1 MTKEEIINLKPGRD
15 LDIKVALTIMD
26 YIWLKHLLQ
35 FSAELAVKW
44 LGTPEDLKNSSGM
57 YVPVPDSQFI
67 ELKERESFSEAVLP
81 FSSEI
86 GSAQLVIH
94 KMQELGYTYNLKE
107 KSEEG
112 NSRYY
117 AYFTKGEGHYSEEI
131 MGFKGMPEAI
141 IKGALLAIKG

>member
-1 MTKEEIINLKPGRD
+1 MIKEEIINLKPGRD

-67 ELKERESFSEAVLP
+67 ELKERENFAEAVLP
-81 FSSEI
+81 FSSEMQ
-86 GSAQLVIH
+86 SAQQVVS
-94 KMQELGYTYNLKE
+94 KMEELGYKYNLEE
-107 KSEEG
+107 KTQEG
-112 NSRYY
+112 SSLYY
-117 AYFTKGEGHYSEEI
+117 ACFTKVDRQSTDEI
-131 MGFKGMPEAI
+131 MGFKTIPEAI
-141 IKGALLAIKG
+141 VKGALLTIIG